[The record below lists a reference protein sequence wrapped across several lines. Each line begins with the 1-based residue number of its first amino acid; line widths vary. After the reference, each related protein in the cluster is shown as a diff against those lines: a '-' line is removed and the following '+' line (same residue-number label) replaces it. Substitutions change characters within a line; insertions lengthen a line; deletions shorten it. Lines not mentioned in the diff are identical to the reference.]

1 MKKLFYILTIIIIPL
16 IVSSCEKEKESH
28 FKPPFEINN
37 SAKIPEFDVD
47 YAYEQIEK
55 QISFGPRN
63 PDSQGHYEALNY
75 LNYELKKY
83 TDDVILQSFSHSGYD
98 NKELRLTNII
108 AKFNPQNKKR
118 IILCAHWD
126 TRPRA
131 EYDKDIVKQN
141 EPILGANDGAS
152 GVGILL
158 ELAGLLKQNKISYGV
173 DLVLFDGEDY
183 GKPNDLEY
191 YSLGAKYFSANLPN
205 GYQPQFA
212 ILLDMVGDKDA
223 YFLVEGNSSQ
233 YAPDIVKMIWTLAE
247 QIGADKFVNKDDEAI
262 YDDHIA
268 LNEAG
273 IRTADIIDLE
283 LIGADTPMERR
294 NYWHTQN
301 DVMKNIGKDTLKQV
315 GEVITKLVWS
325 LRFND
330 I

>member
-1 MKKLFYILTIIIIPL
+1 MKNLFYLLSIIIIPL
-16 IVSSCEKEKESH
+16 IVSSCEKEKENHS
-28 FKPPFEINN
+28 KPPFEINN
-37 SAKIPEFDVD
+37 GAKIPEFDAD

-63 PDSQGHYEALNY
+63 PDSQGHNEALNY
-75 LNYELKKY
+75 LNNELRKY

-98 NKELRLTNII
+98 NKELGLTNII
-108 AKFNPQNKKR
+108 AKFNPEYKKR

-131 EYDKDIVKQN
+131 EYDQVKSKQN

-158 ELAGLLKQNKISYGV
+158 ELARLLKHNKISYGV
-173 DLVLFDGEDY
+173 DLVFLDGEDY
-183 GKPNDLEY
+183 GKPNDLDY
-191 YSLGAKYFSANLPN
+191 YSLGAKYFSANLRN

-223 YFLVEGNSSQ
+223 YFPVEGNSHQ

-315 GEVITKLVWS
+315 GEVITKLLWS
-325 LRFND
+325 LNFD
-330 I
+330 IK